1 MTIKADAVDL
11 AELPSGKKLQY
22 VRDGK
27 MGSIQFSSGG
37 ELPKRLRGGWTD
49 SKNAQTAVD
58 GYVAELEKL
67 TAEIEA
73 EAEEDVA
80 SQIVGTQ
87 ADIVIAD
94 DIKEE
99 DEIEETKPLTAA
111 EKRKA
116 TIAAKKATATEE

>member
-1 MTIKADAVDL
+1 MSKKVEALDL

-27 MGSIQFSSGG
+27 MGRIQFNSGG
-37 ELPKRLRGGWTD
+37 ELPKSLQGGWTD

-58 GYVAELEKL
+58 GYVAQLAKLKAELEAK
-67 TAEIEA
+67 
-73 EAEEDVA
+73 AEEEKSTA
-80 SQIVGTQ
+80 P
-87 ADIVIAD
+87 
-94 DIKEE
+94 EE
-99 DEIEETKPLTAA
+99 PKALTAA